1 MTRPGIVVDPSSIS
15 VVIPTYN
22 SAETI
27 VEALE
32 SVLGQ
37 TVEVGELI
45 VVDDGSTDSTVD
57 AAMAVS
63 PKVTVVRQKNQGPS
77 AARNRG
83 VQLASGEWIAF
94 LDGDDYWHERKIELQ
109 IQELANLDRCDLLAA
124 KWTRG
129 RPPDPKSESEL
140 TQIPYV
146 SQLLLNSFQTSTV
159 LMRKSLFE
167 TIGGFR
173 SDFDGVEDWHLWLRA
188 TEQSPVILSDR
199 VLVHYRNSPGGVS
212 KRLSQF
218 YANMNRMLDEEKLI
232 TQIDSVLF
240 DEIRAW
246 HYQRMVIA
254 FVLAKMPSDA
264 VKATLKAL
272 NSSTSKANTAAFAHH
287 TFPFLVERARL
298 RLNRA
303 KPN

>member
-1 MTRPGIVVDPSSIS
+1 MVDPSSIS

-298 RLNRA
+298 RLRLNRA